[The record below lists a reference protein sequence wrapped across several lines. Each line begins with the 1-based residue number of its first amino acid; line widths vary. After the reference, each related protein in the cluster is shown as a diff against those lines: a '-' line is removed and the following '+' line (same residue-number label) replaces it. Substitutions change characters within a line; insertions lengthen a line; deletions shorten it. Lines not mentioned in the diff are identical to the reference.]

1 MKLIVSLSGKLRV
14 MESIYNRLA
23 LSDVI
28 GEKLPGKELGYDG

>member
-14 MESIYNRLA
+14 IKSIYKRLA

-28 GEKLPGKELGYDG
+28 GEKLLGKELGYDC